1 MNVPQRKNKEM
12 ETLYIYAD
20 FDWLDNPEL
29 VGRLTY
35 ERLRGNGTY
44 GFCFDDSWLKNHAG
58 ILLSEEIRN
67 FSGFQYSQEDHVF
80 GFVSDTL
87 PDRWGRKLLY
97 RKEQAEAEEERRPI
111 RNLYSYD
118 YLIGIDD
125 NLRMGAL
132 RLKKDEDG
140 EFLNSDDH
148 LLVPPLTSIKEL
160 TIAAHEYEKSDEA
173 NELPEKKWIRQLAH
187 PGTSLG
193 GARPKANVIDEDG
206 HLWIAKFPS
215 RKDLYDMALWEHFCH
230 LLAKEAG
237 ITVAETDLITA
248 GDDGYHALLSKR
260 FDRTN
265 DGKRIHFA
273 SAMTMTGL
281 SDGDNFETGH
291 GYLDIVDFIV
301 EGCCDVD
308 ENLQELYRRVAFNI
322 CVGNSDDHFRNH
334 GFLLTKRGWTLSP
347 AYDINPTDSMTQ
359 SLLIDSNSNESS
371 LQRLLDACDDYYLSF
386 ETAEQII
393 SQVKTAVRNWNQLA
407 SELHI
412 KESEIDRFSWRF
424 TDFGLL

>member
-1 MNVPQRKNKEM
+1 MPQRKNKEM

-160 TIAAHEYEKSDEA
+160 TIAAQEYEKSDEA

-215 RKDLYDMALWEHFCH
+215 RRDLYDMALWEHFCH

-237 ITVAETDLITA
+237 INVAKTDLITA

-260 FDRTN
+260 FDRT
-265 DGKRIHFA
+265 DDDKRIHFA

>member
-1 MNVPQRKNKEM
+1 M

-160 TIAAHEYEKSDEA
+160 TIAAQEYEKSDEA